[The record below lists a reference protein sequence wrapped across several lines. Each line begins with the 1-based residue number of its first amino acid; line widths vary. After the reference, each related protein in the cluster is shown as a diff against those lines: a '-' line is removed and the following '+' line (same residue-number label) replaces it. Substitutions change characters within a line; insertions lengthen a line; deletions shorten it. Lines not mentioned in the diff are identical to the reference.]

1 MQLFHSYT
9 YTHTHTATALVVS
22 DDSSIFCFGTPVRVG
37 AGRGRLQQ
45 PAATKMSER
54 SPWRSVKTWAQH
66 IHHSV
71 LSSQAQSLCSL
82 SFSPLNSPV
91 CSAALTSLQES
102 HSGALSPTM
111 SPSTMPHCSHA
122 EREDHGL
129 LSPLLRV
136 VLVFAAS
143 IMLLCIYAAIMWITA
158 LFLQIHLKISSLLR

>member
-9 YTHTHTATALVVS
+9 YTHTQRLPRSSLMTHLSSALALLWELERGGE
-22 DDSSIFCFGTPVRVG
+22 DYSS
-37 AGRGRLQQ
+37 RLQLKCQ
-45 PAATKMSER
+45 SDLHGVAWRPER
-54 SPWRSVKTWAQH
+54 STFTTL
-66 IHHSV
+66 

-102 HSGALSPTM
+102 HRGALSPTM
-111 SPSTMPHCSHA
+111 SPSTMPHCSHP
-122 EREDHGL
+122 EQEDHGL